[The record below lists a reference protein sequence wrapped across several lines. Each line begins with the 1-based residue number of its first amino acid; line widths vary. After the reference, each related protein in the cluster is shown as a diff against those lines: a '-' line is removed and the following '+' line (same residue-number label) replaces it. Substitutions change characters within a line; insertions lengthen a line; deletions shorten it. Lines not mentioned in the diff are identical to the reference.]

1 VPAPA
6 PAPDLAAPTSGSVAA
21 DLRFRALLGEEAWLR
36 LPHPVRERF
45 SKRLAPGA
53 VALYR
58 GRVETTELSLL
69 GWVLAQATRLIGA
82 PLPTMNHAVGPAVVM
97 VSDDAASG
105 GQRWLRLYER
115 PRRKPQMVVSTKR
128 FRGETGLEEDVGA
141 GIGMQLRLSVED
153 GALVFRS
160 HRYRLAWRSYTL
172 VLPRFISPGIMT
184 IVHTQELDGGFSFRL
199 TLDHPLFGRLLHQ
212 LAYFEDV

>member
-1 VPAPA
+1 VPATA
-6 PAPDLAAPTSGSVAA
+6 AASDLAPPGASPAAA
-21 DLRFRALLGEEAWLR
+21 DLRFRALLGEDAWMR

-53 VALYR
+53 VVLYR

-69 GWVLAQATRLIGA
+69 GWMLAQATRLIGA
-82 PLPTMNHAVGPAVVM
+82 PLPTMNRAVGPAIVI
-97 VSDDAASG
+97 VSVDPRSG

-115 PRRKPQMVVSTKR
+115 PGRKPQMVVSTKR

-141 GIGMQLRLSVED
+141 GIGMQLRLSVEQ

-160 HRYRLAWRSYTL
+160 HRYRLAWRSLTL
-172 VLPRFISPGIMT
+172 VLPRFMCPGTMT
-184 IVHTQELDGGFSFRL
+184 IVHAQEDDGGFSFRL
-199 TLDHPLFGRLLHQ
+199 TLDHAVFGRLLHQ
-212 LAYFEDV
+212 LAYFHDV